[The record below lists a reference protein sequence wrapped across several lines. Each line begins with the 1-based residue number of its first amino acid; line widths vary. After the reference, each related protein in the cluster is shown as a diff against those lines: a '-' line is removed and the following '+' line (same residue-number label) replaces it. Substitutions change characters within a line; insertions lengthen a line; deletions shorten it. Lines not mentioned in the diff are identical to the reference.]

1 MPFLSTLH
9 ATPSDALAMHRD
21 VRARHSLAM
30 HFGTLTGSDSEAVE
44 PLVELE
50 EAKAGN
56 ETPETAKGSGG
67 EDWKAEGGFGWI
79 DVGET
84 AVLKIF

>member
-1 MPFLSTLH
+1 M
-9 ATPSDALAMHRD
+9 
-21 VRARHSLAM
+21 
-30 HFGTLTGSDSEAVE
+30 
-44 PLVELE
+44 ELE

-56 ETPETAKGSGG
+56 ETPETAKGSGE